1 MDGCAR
7 LNRTARTI
15 AAVFFL
21 MCAGVALSGCG
32 ASDDRF
38 AKVLVGTWG
47 SREVAPD
54 DVIVE
59 TQFTL
64 LPGGRVNWEGQVR
77 LLVPPDFYLPN
88 RPNFEVK
95 NGRLIYY
102 FTASGNWAV
111 REGYLHTRIEAST
124 LPSLMPVAGL
134 RKMTPLRRAH
144 PNSDRSAVTVL
155 RRASPRSPLRQAS
168 TSSRVTSRK
177 WS

>member
-1 MDGCAR
+1 MNGCTRRYPIAR
-7 LNRTARTI
+7 AI
-15 AAVFFL
+15 AAIFVV
-21 MCAGVALSGCG
+21 MCAGLALSGCG

-64 LPGGRVNWEGQVR
+64 LPGGRVNWQGQVR
-77 LLVPPDFYLPN
+77 LLVPADFYLLPN

-111 REGYLHTRIEAST
+111 RDGYLHTRIESST
-124 LPSLMPVAGL
+124 LTSLMPVGFAAAWKLKEVTGKEMTYVSAANGRTRVEY
-134 RKMTPLRRAH
+134 RKE
-144 PNSDRSAVTVL
+144 
-155 RRASPRSPLRQAS
+155 
-168 TSSRVTSRK
+168 
-177 WS
+177 